1 MGKEAGKPTTAEMAL
16 VDHLKE
22 LIKEFYE
29 IKKQPVEV
37 QKAIYKNLIGE
48 YKKMS
53 EKDRKTFRA
62 ILNIFT
68 LPGRSFLGSHQR
80 QTN

>member
-1 MGKEAGKPTTAEMAL
+1 MGKEAGKPTSEMAL

-53 EKDRKTFRA
+53 EEDRKGVNTDF
-62 ILNIFT
+62 
-68 LPGRSFLGSHQR
+68 S
-80 QTN
+80 

>member
-1 MGKEAGKPTTAEMAL
+1 MGKGAGKPITAEMAL
-16 VDHLKE
+16 VGHLKE
-22 LIKEFYE
+22 LIKEFLKFE
-29 IKKQPVEV
+29 KQPVEV
-37 QKAIYKNLIGE
+37 QKAIYKNLMSE

-53 EKDRKTFRA
+53 EEDQKTFRA